1 MQTKGIVL
9 AGGSGTRLYPM
20 TSIISKQLLPVYD
33 KPMIY
38 YPISTLMLSGIR
50 EILIISTPHDTPH
63 FQKLLSDGS
72 QWGIKIDYAIQKEP
86 KGIAEAFIYGADFIG
101 NSQVCLI
108 LGDNLIYGKLDFL
121 RNGIRNNR
129 GGTIFAYKVNNPQ
142 DYGVVTISEDG
153 AILSIEEKPKNPSSN
168 YAIPGIYIFD
178 SSVVE
183 KAKKLKPSPRGELEI
198 TDIQKLYLAEKKLD
212 VIIMGRGIA
221 WLDTGTPESLIEA
234 GIFIHAIEKRQ
245 GRKIACLEEIAFERG
260 FITKDTL
267 MKNYF
272 SLPHCEYKNYLMR
285 LIKEIENG

>member
-121 RNGIRNNR
+121 RNGLSHNR

-153 AILSIEEKPKNPSSN
+153 SILSIEEKPKNPSSN

-183 KAKKLKPSPRGELEI
+183 KAKELKPSPRGELEI

-260 FITKDTL
+260 LITKDIL
-267 MKNYF
+267 MKNYM
-272 SLPHCEYKNYLMR
+272 SLPKCEYKNYLMR

>member
-285 LIKEIENG
+285 LIKEIENS